1 MTPITGSDLPE
12 LREEKRIEPRVQAA
26 YQIAFEYFLGGV
38 KISQGTALTVNISER
53 GALITLPHA
62 ADLSAVMI
70 LYVHAPLY
78 TLVVRGNVVHSRQEP
93 DGSFHVGLQITDS
106 IEGNWAHLK
115 RDARTHLSENEI
127 EG

>member
-1 MTPITGSDLPE
+1 MS
-12 LREEKRIEPRVQAA
+12 
-26 YQIAFEYFLGGV
+26 
-38 KISQGTALTVNISER
+38 
-53 GALITLPHA
+53 HA
-62 ADLSAVMI
+62 ADLTAVML

-78 TLVVRGNVVHSRQEP
+78 TLVVRGNVVHSRQEL

-115 RDARTHLSENEI
+115 LDARTRSSENEI